1 MMLLQYTK
9 SDVYAYQLL
18 HYFITRYQYQMVR
31 IQNQKKDFW
40 LLNPAHA
47 QYPVICISDE
57 TYVDE
62 MYLRNVHRAILDA
75 VEREGKLL
83 LLNTNSSSTAFD
95 REYVVQYPVPDAMK
109 DIASA
114 ANFSGIEQAVFD
126 VEDRQ
131 SECASLMR
139 SLEEYEAQQL
149 KKVRRNMRIRTPK
162 VTAGIGILCIIG
174 FAAVQACVMYF
185 DDLATGLIASGAY
198 YKMSVVAMKEYWRIF
213 TTGFL
218 HVDIFHLLMNLSVLY
233 SIGVLC
239 EKLYKPLHYAAIFL
253 LSMWIGNMFAF
264 CADGNILN
272 VGIGGGIFG
281 LTAAYFTALAGNGS
295 LRIPAVRNSALR
307 MGLLNL
313 FLMMVPDVSMIG
325 NVGAVAAGGFLGVML
340 GNAKRWKSLK
350 LHSAISFVLLTVCLA
365 FFAGRIQRVEPLNK
379 ELDARIIQGFEEAGW
394 DGYAETM
401 EANFQWMYEKGM
413 VR

>member
-1 MMLLQYTK
+1 M
-9 SDVYAYQLL
+9 
-18 HYFITRYQYQMVR
+18 
-31 IQNQKKDFW
+31 
-40 LLNPAHA
+40 
-47 QYPVICISDE
+47 
-57 TYVDE
+57 
-62 MYLRNVHRAILDA
+62 
-75 VEREGKLL
+75 
-83 LLNTNSSSTAFD
+83 
-95 REYVVQYPVPDAMK
+95 
-109 DIASA
+109 
-114 ANFSGIEQAVFD
+114 
-126 VEDRQ
+126 
-131 SECASLMR
+131 
-139 SLEEYEAQQL
+139 
-149 KKVRRNMRIRTPK
+149 
-162 VTAGIGILCIIG
+162 
-174 FAAVQACVMYF
+174 
-185 DDLATGLIASGAY
+185 
-198 YKMSVVAMKEYWRIF
+198 
-213 TTGFL
+213 
-218 HVDIFHLLMNLSVLY
+218 
-233 SIGVLC
+233 
-239 EKLYKPLHYAAIFL
+239 
-253 LSMWIGNMFAF
+253 
-264 CADGNILN
+264 
-272 VGIGGGIFG
+272 GIGGGIFG